1 MNNQMETMAKD
12 LKKCL
17 PSGWYWSSSVD
28 SEVNIVAKHFYN
40 IGYRN
45 EKETAKEILQELYNE
60 FSSGLSYSGAS
71 EFLRDYAKEKFGI
84 EVK

>member
-1 MNNQMETMAKD
+1 MNNQIKEIAKD

-17 PSGWYWSSSVD
+17 PSDWYWSSSVD
-28 SEVNIVAKHFYN
+28 ADVNIVAKHFYN

-45 EKETAKEILQELYNE
+45 EKETAKEILQFLNE
-60 FSSGLSYSGAS
+60 HTFQDAS
-71 EFLRDYAKEKFGI
+71 QQIVKTWFKERFGV